1 MRRIN
6 EFINEKLK
14 VSSKYIIPTI
24 EQFINVFDKYF
35 DISESFAFWLPELD
49 SIGKVKASDP
59 NSIVK
64 LPKYKIIGT
73 ENFLNLADNNFFK
86 YPEDIIY
93 LYYIE
98 LVYLE
103 DDKYLFTIHY
113 IPKEGLNRDNIKTR
127 RNFAVYPED
136 LINVLGEDIFIETYE
151 YLEHYKKN

>member
-14 VSSKYIIPTI
+14 ISSTRNVPTI
-24 EQFINVFDKYF
+24 EQFINAFDKYF
-35 DISESFAFWLPELD
+35 DITELFAFWLPELD

-64 LPKYKIIGT
+64 LPEYKIIGT
-73 ENFLNLADNNFFK
+73 ENFLDLRDNKYFK

-98 LVYLE
+98 LIYLE

-113 IPKEGLNRDNIKTR
+113 IPKEGLNHDNIKTR
-127 RNFAVYPED
+127 RYFTVNPED
-136 LINVLGEDIFIETYE
+136 LVNILGEDIYIETYE
-151 YLEHYKKN
+151 YLENYK